1 MLSEISLEDLVV
13 ILTVVC
19 GACVIV
25 SAALFAY
32 TIHLLLQVRKRLEME
47 RRPFV
52 QRDHQGM
59 PFRIRR

>member
-32 TIHLLLQVRKRLEME
+32 TIHLLLQVRKRLEAE